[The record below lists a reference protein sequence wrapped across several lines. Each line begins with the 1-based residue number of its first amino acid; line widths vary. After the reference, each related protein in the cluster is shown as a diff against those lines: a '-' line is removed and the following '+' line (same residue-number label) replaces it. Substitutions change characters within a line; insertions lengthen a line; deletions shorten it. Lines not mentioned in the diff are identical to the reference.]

1 MDNRKSFKRHKLQGG
16 LLYNSGWC
24 INHHLND
31 DFTFK
36 ETIDLVY
43 RIMRQIVRNHF
54 IDYNFSKPKQYNKS
68 EVKIK
73 MSLTKRI
80 YQIQYK

>member
-1 MDNRKSFKRHKLQGG
+1 MMDNRKSFKRHKLQGG

-43 RIMRQIVRNHF
+43 RIMRQIDMITLLTTILVNLNS
-54 IDYNFSKPKQYNKS
+54 IIK
-68 EVKIK
+68 VK
-73 MSLTKRI
+73 
-80 YQIQYK
+80 